1 MDKAKSSFHIEHEDV
16 DGGGGGGGAEGA
28 KILCVCSGAF
38 KNRPGQG
45 EGVKIGYRT
54 KGLITWAG
62 LARFA
67 EILAP

>member
-1 MDKAKSSFHIEHEDV
+1 MLMGV
-16 DGGGGGGGAEGA
+16 GRPEGA
-28 KILCVCSGAF
+28 KIFIVCLGAF

-54 KGLITWAG
+54 KGLITWVG